1 MKTENHWNRVIPYLM
16 VGGAA
21 ALWGAIGIFI
31 DILANSGFSTIDI
44 VALRVLVS
52 AVLLGVW
59 LRFRNPTLL
68 RIEWKDLWLFFGTGV
83 LSILFFNWSYF
94 TAIRETSLS
103 VAVVLLYTGP
113 AFVVLMARV
122 AFKEF
127 ITARKQAAL
136 FMTLVGIILVS
147 ELYPRGGEISAFGLT
162 VGIGAGFG
170 YALYSI
176 FSKLALKKY
185 KPFTI
190 LFYTFL
196 VASIAVLPVSSLYT
210 PETASRMLNTNISL
224 TILAMALLPTILA
237 YFLYTEG
244 LRNLEAGKA
253 SITAMTEPV
262 AATLLGLWLFQEV
275 LSLWQVGGMALVLFS
290 VLMIQKPKKT

>member
-1 MKTENHWNRVIPYLM
+1 
-16 VGGAA
+16 
-21 ALWGAIGIFI
+21 
-31 DILANSGFSTIDI
+31 
-44 VALRVLVS
+44 
-52 AVLLGVW
+52 
-59 LRFRNPTLL
+59 
-68 RIEWKDLWLFFGTGV
+68 

-94 TAIRETSLS
+94 TAIQETSLS

-122 AFKEF
+122 VFKEL
-127 ITARKQAAL
+127 ITIRKQLAL
-136 FMTLVGIILVS
+136 LITLIGIILVS
-147 ELYPRGGEISAFGLT
+147 ELFPRGGFISVYGLT
-162 VGIGAGFG
+162 VGVGAGFG

-196 VASIAVLPVSSLYT
+196 VASLFILPVSSLIT
-210 PETASRMLNTNISL
+210 AETASKLMDVENVLA
-224 TILAMALLPTILA
+224 ILGMALLTTILA

-244 LRNLEAGKA
+244 LSRMEAGKA

-262 AATLLGLWLFQEV
+262 AATIFGIWLFQES
-275 LSLWQVGGMALVLFS
+275 LSLYQAAGMVLVLLS
-290 VLMIQKPKKT
+290 VLMIQKSNKG